1 MFAANSESAI
11 DAIEVYELLPKTQ
24 STRDAKTLKNV
35 TLILILEF
43 QEFLRITL
51 KRFLVIYCS
60 HSHSQTSRIFENF
73 LRILGNSRS

>member
-43 QEFLRITL
+43 QEFSRITL
-51 KRFLVIYCS
+51 KKFSVKHCPNS
-60 HSHSQTSRIFENF
+60 HSRISRIIKNTSG
-73 LRILGNSRS
+73 L

>member
-43 QEFLRITL
+43 
-51 KRFLVIYCS
+51 
-60 HSHSQTSRIFENF
+60 
-73 LRILGNSRS
+73 